1 MRPQLV
7 DYNSFKINKPNIT
20 IKKEV
25 IFERKTDYTNIF
37 FNIFIG
43 IMISTGIYTLYMRWL
58 NKEQNKQKYEQDVL
72 KLNRNVNLN

>member
-7 DYNSFKINKPNIT
+7 DYKSFKINKPNIT
-20 IKKEV
+20 ITKKV
-25 IFERKTDYTNIF
+25 IFEKRVDYTNIL

-43 IMISTGIYTLYMRWL
+43 IMISTGIYTLYMRWV

-72 KLNRNVNLN
+72 KLNRKVNLN